1 MKPLILTMGEPAG
14 IGSEI
19 TARAWRL
26 LRLSG
31 PCFALIDD
39 AERDFGVPI
48 ARIS

>member
-19 TARAWRL
+19 TAQAWRL

-31 PCFALIDD
+31 LRPVPALLGKQ
-39 AERDFGVPI
+39 FGATRFVPVP
-48 ARIS
+48 